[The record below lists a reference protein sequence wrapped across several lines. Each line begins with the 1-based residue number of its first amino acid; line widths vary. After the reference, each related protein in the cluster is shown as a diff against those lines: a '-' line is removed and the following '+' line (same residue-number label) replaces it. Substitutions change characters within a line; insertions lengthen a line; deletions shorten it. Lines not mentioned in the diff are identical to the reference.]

1 MKIGKHTFHAHRS
14 SNGKVER
21 SLLFLQLFFWLV
33 VVAVELL
40 FQFGCG
46 RIGDIWVAFERVR
59 KNLSTRYGFE
69 NISKTHGSV

>member
-1 MKIGKHTFHAHRS
+1 MHKYMRHIEAQMEKS
-14 SNGKVER
+14 SGLYCFY
-21 SLLFLQLFFWLV
+21 SFFFWLV